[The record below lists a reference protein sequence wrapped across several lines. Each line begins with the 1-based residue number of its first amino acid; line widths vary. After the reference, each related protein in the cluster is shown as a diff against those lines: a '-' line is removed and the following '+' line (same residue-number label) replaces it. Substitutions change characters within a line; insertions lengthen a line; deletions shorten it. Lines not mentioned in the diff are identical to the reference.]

1 MFMLIPFPAKWDTTL
16 QQFLSEPELNAIF
29 TELGRLAVVYN
40 HMDQGVFD
48 ALSYLINHSDYVS
61 AVRAAELIRGFT
73 NRRKLLME
81 LYELKVVD
89 TDKRSELRSILDD
102 ARQCDD
108 DRNKYLHSRWYVS
121 DRTSG
126 EARSG

>member
-1 MFMLIPFPAKWDTTL
+1 MSEMVPAKVEIKGTSKAEVMFTLIPFPAKWDTTL
-16 QQFLSEPELNAIF
+16 QQFVSEPELNVIF

-73 NRRKLLME
+73 
-81 LYELKVVD
+81 
-89 TDKRSELRSILDD
+89 I
-102 ARQCDD
+102 
-108 DRNKYLHSRWYVS
+108 
-121 DRTSG
+121 G
-126 EARSG
+126 ESS